1 MFTEGDSMKGKR
13 EGQSRGVGGGRNTPS
28 GQGTSK
34 WQDYSVQT
42 QGGLE
47 NVGVGGAGEQVPDY
61 QIQET
66 GRKNLFSSRLE
77 AQIS

>member
-1 MFTEGDSMKGKR
+1 MAGLLS
-13 EGQSRGVGGGRNTPS
+13 S
-28 GQGTSK
+28 
-34 WQDYSVQT
+34 T

-66 GRKNLFSSRLE
+66 GRRNLLLSRLE